1 MCDVKLIIGYA
12 NDVIAS
18 MNAVAGNA
26 GGVLP
31 GRGVRR
37 MATGAVGR
45 CALAA
50 VKPHVAAA
58 ALHLVS

>member
-1 MCDVKLIIGYA
+1 MSEVELIVGYA
-12 NDVIAS
+12 NGVITS
-18 MNAVAGNA
+18 MNAVASSA
-26 GGVLP
+26 GGFLP

-37 MATGAVGR
+37 MTAGAVGR

-50 VKPHVAAA
+50 VKPHVAAT